1 MSIKRLVIPLCAAL
15 ALGLAACGSDDDAGG
30 DGGSTVKQDG
40 GTPAQSKP
48 VTIAFSA
55 PGADHGWMAAITDNA
70 RKQADELEGVT
81 LKLAE
86 GVTDTAAQADQ
97 IETLIAGKPDAL
109 VVLPNEGEAL
119 TPVALKAMEAGI
131 PVINLDREFSEEGA
145 YRTLITGDNYG
156 IGYQAG
162 NYFADE
168 LKCKGKVVE
177 IQGIAGISVT
187 EERSQGF
194 KDALQRR
201 CEGGIEIVASQP
213 ADFLPDKG
221 LTVMENI
228 LQAQDQIDAVYTHD
242 DDMAEGVVAAIENAG
257 REGDMF
263 LTGAGGSKAAMERIK
278 AGGLYRAT
286 FLYNPSMSSSAIN
299 LARLIAQGSGM
310 SDLAEPEVPS
320 KITVP
325 GHHGD
330 QGQRGRGHGHRLL
343 DTRVPRAPVGA
354 RDVRAASTPPS
365 RRRGA
370 RVGPPADRPRAGLRP
385 SPYPGRRAQRYV
397 GALSSTCPTTWRDC
411 CRIRSASVCCSSTP
425 SRRARA
431 RPPAGCGSRS
441 TSSATT
447 RTSSAGAAGSSWSG
461 PSAGAERSSTSTAR
475 PPSQ

>member
-1 MSIKRLVIPLCAAL
+1 MSIKRLVIPLCVAL
-15 ALGLAACGSDDDAGG
+15 ALGVAACGSDDEGGG
-30 DGGSTVKQDG
+30 DSASTVKQEKG
-40 GTPAQSKP
+40 SPAQSKP

-131 PVINLDREFSEEGA
+131 PVINVDREFSEDGA

-168 LKCKGKVVE
+168 LKCKGNVVE

-187 EERSQGF
+187 EQRSQGF

-201 CEGGIEIVASQP
+201 CEGSVKIVASQP

-257 REGDMF
+257 REGEMF
-263 LTGAGGSKAAMERIK
+263 LTGAGGSKAAMDRIK

-299 LARLIAQGSGM
+299 LARLVAQGSGM
-310 SDLAEPEVPS
+310 QDLAEPEVPT
-320 KITVP
+320 KITV
-325 GHHGD
+325 
-330 QGQRGRGHGHRLL
+330 
-343 DTRVPRAPVGA
+343 A
-354 RDVRAASTPPS
+354 
-365 RRRGA
+365 
-370 RVGPPADRPRAGLRP
+370 
-385 SPYPGRRAQRYV
+385 
-397 GALSSTCPTTWRDC
+397 
-411 CRIRSASVCCSSTP
+411 
-425 SRRARA
+425 
-431 RPPAGCGSRS
+431 
-441 TSSATT
+441 ATT
-447 RTSSAGAAGSSWSG
+447 VTKDNVDEVSELGY
-461 PSAGAERSSTSTAR
+461 
-475 PPSQ
+475 